1 MSDELLRMPSPT
13 DVRQRAL
20 DAQIGDRIKERR
32 RNLGWSRQKL
42 ANALSVS
49 HDTILS
55 FESGTAHLS
64 PTSLFEMAQIL
75 EVSVAFLFTGR
86 IDPSAEKVSAATQ
99 VKAA

>member
-20 DAQIGDRIKERR
+20 DAQIGDRVKERR

-42 ANALSVS
+42 ANALTVS
-49 HDTILS
+49 HDTILN
-55 FESGTAHLS
+55 FEGGTARLS
-64 PTSLFEMAQIL
+64 PTSLFELAQIL
-75 EVSVAFLFTGR
+75 EVSVAFFFTGR
-86 IDPSAEKVSAATQ
+86 IDTSVEKVPTPMH